1 MQFGTKE
8 YWERELKKTKN
19 RLDDINMHIDS
30 LLEDAGELKSERDE
44 IFKEYTEIKNELASL
59 ERKEEINLMEEKT
72 REGMVYRAL
81 NTKSQTKLMEI

>member
-1 MQFGTKE
+1 MEFGTKD
-8 YWERELKKTKN
+8 YWQNELVKTKN

-44 IFKEYTEIKNELASL
+44 IFKEYNEIKDELASL
-59 ERKEEINLMEEKT
+59 ERAEEKKLAEEQT

-81 NTKSQTKLMEI
+81 NTKSQTKLMEV

>member
-1 MQFGTKE
+1 MEFGTKD
-8 YWERELKKTKN
+8 YWQKELVKTKN

-44 IFKEYTEIKNELASL
+44 IFKEYTEIKEELATL

-81 NTKSQTKLMEI
+81 NTKSQTKLIEV

>member
-1 MQFGTKE
+1 MEFGTKD
-8 YWERELKKTKN
+8 YWQKELVQTKN

-44 IFKEYTEIKNELASL
+44 IFKEYNEITAELIVL
-59 ERKEEINLMEEKT
+59 EQEELKKLAEENT

>member
-1 MQFGTKE
+1 MEFGTKG
-8 YWERELKKTKN
+8 YWQKELVQTKN

-30 LLEDAGELKSERDE
+30 LLEDAGELKAERDE
-44 IFKEYTEIKNELASL
+44 IFKEYTEIKEELATL

-81 NTKSQTKLMEI
+81 NTKSQTKLIEV

>member
-1 MQFGTKE
+1 MEFGTKD
-8 YWERELKKTKN
+8 YWQKELVKTKN

-44 IFKEYTEIKNELASL
+44 IFKEYTDIKEEMASL
-59 ERKEEINLMEEKT
+59 ERAEEKKLADEPT